1 MMKWNLKIGLGA
13 ALCLFCLGVFSQMRE
28 LSFYEVKPAKTAPVL
43 DGKLDDPA
51 WQDLP
56 RHTRY
61 YEYAKPDPRVGK
73 LKTEFMMTYD
83 AKGLYL
89 GIVNYDKN
97 ISKLKK
103 NVTDHDNTNL
113 WTDDCAELYFDPEA
127 NSIGFTKFTV
137 NAIGTKA
144 DMRRLDAAVTLNDWT
159 GSGWMVK
166 NEIGTDY
173 WTIEAFF
180 PWEDLGK
187 QAAPG
192 DFWMFC
198 HTRYGWADGFVGVTS
213 APGGSYL
220 ATDKFGYLYF
230 SDGKTKLNPAE
241 IGELLR
247 PRAQVPWCIDL
258 GNELVSRTGDKV
270 KIEPLN
276 EVIQSAREE
285 CGLLQLELKALNH
298 PKLQAKKSNVP
309 EENTLPV
316 LRMLQSLNNE
326 LFELKWQI
334 HLDRNFN

>member
-1 MMKWNLKIGLGA
+1 MQWNLKIGLGA
-13 ALCLFCLGVFSQMRE
+13 ALSLFCLCAFSQMRE

-43 DGKLDDPA
+43 DGKLDDPV
-51 WQDLP
+51 WKELP
-56 RHTRY
+56 RHTAY
-61 YEYAKPDPRVGK
+61 YEYAKPAPGPGK
-73 LKTEFMMTYD
+73 LRTEFRMTYD

-89 GIVNYDKN
+89 GIINHDRK
-97 ISKLKK
+97 ISGLKK
-103 NVTDHDNTNL
+103 NITDNDNANL

-144 DMRRLDAAVTLNDWT
+144 DMRRQDAAVTLNDWT
-159 GSGWMVK
+159 GSGWLVK
-166 NEIGTDY
+166 NEIGKDF

-198 HTRYGWADGFVGVTS
+198 HTRYGWADGFAGVTS
-213 APGGSYL
+213 SPGGSYL

-247 PRAQVPWCIDL
+247 PRAQVPWCIPL
-258 GNELVSRTGDKV
+258 GNELISRIGDNV
-270 KIEPLN
+270 KIDPLHEIVQN
-276 EVIQSAREE
+276 IRRE
-285 CGLLQLELKALNH
+285 CNVLQLELKALNH
-298 PKLQAKKSNVP
+298 PKIPAEKNKSA
-309 EENTLPV
+309 EENTLQA
-316 LRMLQSLNNE
+316 LQMLQTRKSE
-326 LFELKWQI
+326 LIELKWKLY
-334 HLDRNFN
+334 LDRNFN